1 MLFRKKEEMLEE
13 TNDLLIIFD
22 DEKKISDVQKVTDID
37 ENSVTVRGMYKVPLQ
52 DCEITNSPTGRNFFY
67 RAPTQSITE
76 TKRLAQLEKAI
87 VLQHITS
94 YKPPVQNEIDFMK
107 IGLLAAIIVAFLMFG
122 VSSCSG

>member
-1 MLFRKKEEMLEE
+1 MLFRKNEEMLEE

-37 ENSVTVRGMYKVPLQ
+37 ENSVTVRGMYKVPLE

>member
-37 ENSVTVRGMYKVPLQ
+37 ENSVTVRGMYKVPLE

>member
-1 MLFRKKEEMLEE
+1 MLFRKNEEMLEE

-37 ENSVTVRGMYKVPLQ
+37 ENSVTVRGMYKVPLS

>member
-1 MLFRKKEEMLEE
+1 MLFKKKNEIIEE
-13 TNDLLIIFD
+13 TNDILIVFD
-22 DEKKISDVQKVTDID
+22 DDKKISDVQHITDID
-37 ENSVTVRGMYKVPLQ
+37 ENSVTVRGMYKVPLE
-52 DCEITNSPTGRNFFY
+52 DCEVTNSPTGRNFFY

-94 YKPPVQNEIDFMK
+94 YKPPTQDSIDFMK
-107 IGLLAAIIVAFLMFG
+107 IGLLIAVIVAFLMFG